1 MRLGNLKKCIIV
13 LSALMIVSAS
23 ATAASDTIN
32 RFLFKGKLVIN
43 NKLASLNQDIY
54 SIDGSVYVPI
64 RALTE
69 SMKGYISYD
78 ASDQTIYVEQQQA
91 SNKKSVLNDKI
102 EDDSFALHIFS
113 SKAEY
118 EYGEPIEVW
127 ARLSNH
133 TEQTHDI
140 SHGVS
145 LIEFTITDEEGFASV
160 ALTGLAMDSSTFQAG
175 DEFNSNLKQ
184 NELLIYNLN
193 KNGLLEKEE
202 DLRAYLNKEVR
213 PSVLPK
219 GNYTITAKTKY
230 WFDSEAVDQAKT
242 LEVSIPVS
250 VK

>member
-1 MRLGNLKKCIIV
+1 MRLGKLKKWIIV

-23 ATAASDTIN
+23 ATAASDTIS
-32 RFLFKGKLVIN
+32 RFLFKGNLVIN
-43 NKLASLNQDIY
+43 NKLVSLNQDIY

-78 ASDQTIYVEQQQA
+78 ASDQTIYVEQQQV
-91 SNKKSVLNDKI
+91 SNKKSVQNDKD

-113 SKAEY
+113 SKKEY

-133 TEQTHDI
+133 TEQTLEL
-140 SHGVS
+140 SHGS
-145 LIEFTITDEEGFASV
+145 LIEFTITDEEGFSSAV
-160 ALTGLAMDSSTFQAG
+160 LTGELYFSTFQAG
-175 DEFNSNLKQ
+175 DEFNSTLKQ
-184 NELLIYNLN
+184 QELLVYNLN
-193 KNGLLEKEE
+193 KSGLLEKEE
-202 DLRAYLNKEVR
+202 DLRAYLNKAAR

-242 LEVSIPVS
+242 LEVSIPVI

>member
-1 MRLGNLKKCIIV
+1 MRLGKLKKWIIV

-113 SKAEY
+113 SKKEY

-133 TEQTHDI
+133 TEQTLDI

-160 ALTGLAMDSSTFQAG
+160 ALNGELYFSTFQAG
-175 DEFNSNLKQ
+175 DEFNSTLKQ
-184 NELLIYNLN
+184 QEFLIYNLT
-193 KNGLLEKEE
+193 KSGMLEKEE
-202 DLRAYLNKEVR
+202 DLRAYLNKAVR